1 MPVRSALI
9 NVMARAAEKAGRVLV
24 RDFGEVDQLQVSRK
38 GPSDFVTNADTK
50 AEKILMEELGRARP
64 DFGFWLEETGKI
76 NEGKSERWLV
86 DPLDGTLNF
95 LHGIP
100 IWSISI
106 AVEREGEII
115 AGIIYE
121 PLTDQLFWADK
132 GVGAFVGH
140 QRLRV
145 SSRRDMG
152 DALTGFSM
160 APRSMQSKDEALIQ
174 KLSGQVAGL
183 RRIGSSALNLAYT
196 AAGRF
201 DAYWCKNMN
210 PWDVA
215 AGVLMIREAGGLVT
229 SIEGDANPVYGA
241 TLVASN
247 YHLHNQLVTLARQ
260 PI

>member
-1 MPVRSALI
+1 MPVRSPLI

-24 RDFGEVDQLQVSRK
+24 RDFGEVEQLQVSRK
-38 GPSDFVTNADTK
+38 GPTDFVTNADTK

-64 DFGFWLEETGKI
+64 DFGFWTEEAGKV
-76 NEGKSERWLV
+76 NADRKERFLI

-106 AVEREGEII
+106 AAEREGEVV

-145 SSRRDMG
+145 SSRRDMSE
-152 DALTGFSM
+152 ALTGFSM
-160 APRSMQSKDEALIQ
+160 SPRAMQSTDEELIH

-229 SIEGDANPVYGA
+229 SIEGDANPVYGT

-247 YHLHNQLVTLARQ
+247 YHLHKNLVTLARG
-260 PI
+260 